1 MLINLSDISRFTEEQ
16 IADAPEGDSLDPV
29 SAALIALGVAVS
41 VTALDGE
48 AIDRCINVALAEGAT
63 IEQAE
68 EVIALVSGLGVHSLM
83 MTAAKLQARRA
94 GKGPLDAERQAL
106 WDKHVGTD
114 PYWVGFETEFPG
126 FLESMLLLSPATFRG
141 FFEYCAIP
149 WANNHVRAKTKELV
163 ALACDASPT
172 HRFMPG
178 FRLHL
183 ANALKLGIGR
193 RAIREAIAIAAQAP
207 VHQGVG

>member
-1 MLINLSDISRFTEEQ
+1 MINLSDISRFAEEQ
-16 IADAPEGDSLDPV
+16 IAEAPEGDSLDPI
-29 SAALIALGVAVS
+29 SAALIALGVASS

-48 AIDRCINVALAEGAT
+48 AIDRCIDAVLAAGAT

-83 MTAAKLQARRA
+83 MTAARLQSRKA
-94 GKGPLDAERQAL
+94 GLGPLDAERQAL
-106 WDKHVGTD
+106 WDANIGTD
-114 PYWVGFETEFPG
+114 PYWAGFETEFPG
-126 FLESMLLLSPATFRG
+126 FLESMLRLSPATFQG
-141 FFEYCAIP
+141 FFHYCAIP
-149 WANNHVRAKTKELV
+149 WTNNHVRAKTKELV

-183 ANALKLGIGR
+183 ANALKLGIGK
-193 RAIREAIAIAAQAP
+193 RAIREALTIAAQAP
-207 VHQGVG
+207 LHQGVS